1 MNKFLILPLLLLS
14 TVISAAE
21 PQTLFFAQENA
32 KEYTRIALTIDGDQ
46 VTGTQNWLPKQ
57 PDGHGAHGTI
67 SGKVHEG
74 GIIKV
79 LYEYT
84 IEGSEQS
91 EEEVLKLD
99 GDKLYIGEGQ
109 LLADPKND
117 AHLKLQDASKVVFK
131 KPLSQISAHEPKAG
145 TPERKAIMDAM
156 RAPVS
161 AEVGGDVVFTG
172 TVRVSGSWAR
182 FNGHVD
188 PVGGKPKNEDIAA
201 EMELDF
207 FALLQKD
214 GKGGWKVLHK
224 GFAGDIGVMEEA
236 KEKFPKAPWVLFE

>member
-1 MNKFLILPLLLLS
+1 MNKFLILPSLLLS

-32 KEYTRIALTIDGDQ
+32 KDYTRIALTIEGDK

-67 SGKVHEG
+67 SGTVTD
-74 GIIKV
+74 GIIRV

-117 AHLKLQDASKVVFK
+117 AHLKLEDPSKVVFK
-131 KPLSQISAHEPKAG
+131 KPLSKIPVFEPKAG

-161 AEVGGDVVFTG
+161 AEVGREVVFTG
-172 TVRVSGSWAR
+172 TVRISGSWAR

-214 GKGGWKVLHK
+214 GKGGWKVLHQ
-224 GFAGDIGVMEEA
+224 GFAGDIGVVEAA
-236 KEKFPKAPWVLFE
+236 KENYPKAPWVLFE

>member
-1 MNKFLILPLLLLS
+1 MNKFLILPSLLLS

-67 SGKVHEG
+67 SGKVTD
-74 GIIKV
+74 GIIRV

-117 AHLKLQDASKVVFK
+117 AHLKLEDPSKVVFK
-131 KPLSQISAHEPKAG
+131 KGLTKIPTFEPKAG
-145 TPERKAIMDAM
+145 TTERKAIMDAM
-156 RAPVS
+156 RVPVS
-161 AEVGGDVVFTG
+161 AEVGRDVVFTG

-188 PVGGKPKNEDIAA
+188 TVGGKPKNEDIAA

-214 GKGGWKVLHK
+214 GKGGWKVLHH
-224 GFAGDIGVMEEA
+224 GFAGDIGVMEAA
-236 KEKFPKAPWVLFE
+236 KENYPKAPWVLFE

>member
-1 MNKFLILPLLLLS
+1 MNKLLILPSLLLS

-32 KEYTRIALTIDGDQ
+32 KEYTRIALTIDGGQ

-67 SGKVHEG
+67 SGKVTDG
-74 GIIKV
+74 LIRV

-117 AHLKLQDASKVVFK
+117 AHLKLEDPSKVVFK
-131 KPLSQISAHEPKAG
+131 KPLTKIPTFEPKAG

-161 AEVGGDVVFTG
+161 AEVGRDVVFTG

-188 PVGGKPKNEDIAA
+188 PVGGKPRNEDIAA

-214 GKGGWKVLHK
+214 GKGGWKVLHQ
-224 GFAGDIGVMEEA
+224 GFAGDIGVMEA
-236 KEKFPKAPWVLFE
+236 VKENYPKAPWVLFE